1 MRTRGTGL
9 TLPSGGARTPTVTP
23 FSVQFPT
30 REMASSP
37 SSLTLPLN
45 LLASLPLSIEPKKLI
60 YIYEFVCDS
69 SRNVNICNGA
79 FVNNVQSEVHWPE
92 TERWLQRRHAEVRP
106 GSEDEGCFRIL
117 GYQWRALRFNDD
129 TRQSTV
135 KVMAAYRESE
145 PGSVFL
151 MQQPHCLAVPCN
163 PLTLFLPFCN
173 VLF

>member
-1 MRTRGTGL
+1 VGNRLRQ
-9 TLPSGGARTPTVTP
+9 SNRSP
-23 FSVQFPT
+23 FNFRQGKRRRLRRRLSFLST
-30 REMASSP
+30 CK
-37 SSLTLPLN
+37 
-45 LLASLPLSIEPKKLI
+45 PLSHSLLKPFFFSFLFS
-60 YIYEFVCDS
+60 IYEFVCDNG
-69 SRNVNICNGA
+69 RNVNIGNGA
-79 FVNNVQSEVHWPE
+79 VVNNVQSEVHWPE

-106 GSEDEGCFRIL
+106 GCEDEGRFRIL

-163 PLTLFLPFCN
+163 PLTFFFPLCD
-173 VLF
+173 VLL